1 MPGHC
6 ATTIPITVP
15 DFIKKPSL
23 LSAWVAV
30 GLWVLAYGLLK
41 LFSVD
46 GLDIDSAEQVYFAQS
61 WQMGYGTRQPP
72 LYTWLLLWLKPQHAS
87 WVGVLE
93 FARYL
98 CLVAWLAG
106 VQALAKVC
114 GADRSVQARVVLA
127 HLGLLLVMWRVH
139 DSLTHTVL
147 AAGVSVW
154 ASVALIKALQ
164 KPVYWLLVGGLAAVA
179 CLSKLNAALWCVS
192 SLLSAWVVILFH
204 PSGKQAQAP
213 AAKDHLIWMALGL
226 IVFVVAIAP
235 YAHWWLTQPSGSAA
249 LARRIVISDDHQPI
263 WRPLTRVLAGSLE
276 YLLLTPLLLFA
287 LTSRMR
293 SHALHKGAAASIGSR
308 WLLWQT
314 AIGLVI
320 LSLVLMAMKAS
331 HFTPRWL
338 WPVVPG
344 LTVWMCVRS
353 FQVLDAKA
361 DAGAVAWQARTS
373 MLIWF
378 LALVSIG
385 VAAARLS
392 VPRVNAQRCT
402 NCWTDRA
409 AQPMSSE
416 LHARYGQQPLRIIT
430 GDDHL
435 AGILSQVDERDSTW
449 TASSVDLPPPA
460 DFVHDRWPCVAAWV
474 SMDQPGELPDGL
486 RHLAGD
492 VAGTP
497 VAHANWPM
505 RLAPQRRIWL
515 SSMALPV
522 SVCDKARQ

>member
-1 MPGHC
+1 M
-6 ATTIPITVP
+6 P

-41 LFSVD
+41 LFSQD
-46 GLDIDSAEQVYFAQS
+46 GLDIDGAEQVYFAQS

-72 LYTWLLLWLKPQHAS
+72 LYTWLLLWLKPTQAS
-87 WVGVLE
+87 WAAVLE
-93 FARYL
+93 FSRYL
-98 CLVAWLAG
+98 CLIGWLAG
-106 VQALAKVC
+106 VQALARVC
-114 GADRSVQARVVLA
+114 GADRAVQARVVLA

-147 AAGVSVW
+147 AACVSVW
-154 ASVALIKALQ
+154 ASAALIKAMH
-164 KPVYWLLVGGLAAVA
+164 KPVLWLLVGGLAAVA

-192 SLLSAWVVILFH
+192 SLLSAWVVILTRRADSQEATAT
-204 PSGKQAQAP
+204 PRA
-213 AAKDHLIWMALGL
+213 HLMWMSLGL
-226 IVFVVAIAP
+226 LVFVAVIAP
-235 YAHWWLTQPSGSAA
+235 YAHWWLTQPSGSVA
-249 LARRIVISDDHQPI
+249 LARRIVISDDHQPV

-276 YLLLTPLLLFA
+276 YLLLTPLLLFV

-293 SHALHKGAAASIGSR
+293 SAVASMDASRSVGGR

-314 AIGLVI
+314 GFGLLI
-320 LSLVLMAMKAS
+320 LSMVLMAMKAS

-353 FQVLDAKA
+353 FQALDARA
-361 DAGAVAWQARTS
+361 DEGRPAWRERGA
-373 MLIWF
+373 MLVWC
-378 LALVSIG
+378 LVLVSIG
-385 VAAARLS
+385 MAAVRVW
-392 VPRVNAQRCT
+392 VPRINAQRCT
-402 NCWTDRA
+402 NCWTDRP
-409 AQPMSSE
+409 AQLMSAD
-416 LHARYGQQPLRIIT
+416 LHARYGQQALRIIT

-435 AGILSQVDERDSTW
+435 AGILSQVNERDSTW

-460 DFVHDRWPCVAAWV
+460 DFVKDRSPCVAAWV
-474 SMDQPGELPDGL
+474 SMDRPGELPDGL

-492 VAGTP
+492 FWGTP
-497 VAHANWPM
+497 VAQASWPM
-505 RLAPQRRIWL
+505 RLAPQRLMWL
-515 SSMALPV
+515 SSVPLPV

>member
-1 MPGHC
+1 M
-6 ATTIPITVP
+6 P
-15 DFIKKPSL
+15 DFIKKPTL

-41 LFSVD
+41 VFSLD
-46 GLDIDSAEQVYFAQS
+46 GLDIDGAEQVYFAQS

-72 LYTWLLLWLKPQHAS
+72 LYTWLLLWLKPQQAA
-87 WVGVLE
+87 WAGVLE
-93 FARYL
+93 FSRYV
-98 CLVAWLAG
+98 CLLVWLAG

-114 GADRSVQARVVLA
+114 GADRSVQARVILA

-154 ASVALIKALQ
+154 ASVVLIKALH
-164 KPVYWLLVGGLAAVA
+164 KPAYWLLVGGLAAVA

-192 SLLSAWVVILFH
+192 SLLSAWIVILTM
-204 PSGKQAQAP
+204 PSNRPSQEP
-213 AAKDHLIWMALGL
+213 AARDHLIWMSLGL
-226 IVFVVAIAP
+226 MVFVVAIAP
-235 YAHWWLTQPSGSAA
+235 YAHWWLTQPSGSVA
-249 LARRIVISDDHQPI
+249 LARRIVISDDHQPL

-287 LTSRMR
+287 LTSRIR
-293 SHALHKGAAASIGSR
+293 SNTGRTGAAASIGSR

-314 AIGLVI
+314 GVGLVI
-320 LSLVLMAMKAS
+320 LSLVLVAMKAS

-353 FQVLDAKA
+353 FQSLDVQADGGSPAWRARASVL
-361 DAGAVAWQARTS
+361 VWC
-373 MLIWF
+373 LV
-378 LALVSIG
+378 LVSIG
-385 VAAARLS
+385 MAAVRLS
-392 VPRVNAQRCT
+392 VPRANAQRCT
-402 NCWTDRA
+402 NCWTDRP
-409 AQPMSSE
+409 AQLMSSD
-416 LHARYGQQPLRIIT
+416 LHARYGQQALRIIT

-460 DFVHDRWPCVAAWV
+460 DFVHDRSPCVASWV
-474 SMDQPGELPDGL
+474 SMDNPSELPDGL
-486 RHLAGD
+486 RHLVGD
-492 VAGTP
+492 AWGAP
-497 VAHANWPM
+497 VAQASWPM
-505 RLAPQRRIWL
+505 RLAAHRRIWL

-522 SVCDKARQ
+522 GVCDKARQ

>member
-1 MPGHC
+1 M
-6 ATTIPITVP
+6 P
-15 DFIKKPSL
+15 DFIKKPTL

-41 LFSVD
+41 VFSPD

-72 LYTWLLLWLKPQHAS
+72 LYTWLLLWLKPQHAA
-87 WVGVLE
+87 WAAVLE
-93 FARYL
+93 FSRYL
-98 CLVAWLAG
+98 CLLGWLAG
-106 VQALAKVC
+106 VQALARVC
-114 GADRSVQARVVLA
+114 GADRSVQARVILA

-147 AAGVSVW
+147 AACISVW
-154 ASVALIKALQ
+154 ASAALISALQ
-164 KPVYWLLVGGLAAVA
+164 KPTYWLLVGALAAAA
-179 CLSKLNAALWCVS
+179 CLSKLNASLWCVS
-192 SLLSAWVVILFH
+192 SLLSAWVVILTR
-204 PSGKQAQAP
+204 P
-213 AAKDHLIWMALGL
+213 AAPHGDTPPPRAHLIWMSLGL
-226 IVFVVAIAP
+226 LVFVAAIAP
-235 YAHWWLTQPSGSAA
+235 YAHWWLTQPSGSVA
-249 LARRIVISDDHQPI
+249 LARRIVVSDDHQPV

-287 LTSRMR
+287 LTARWR
-293 SHALHKGAAASIGSR
+293 AKAAPIDAPTSIGSR

-314 AIGLVI
+314 GFGLVI

-353 FQVLDAKA
+353 FQALDASA
-361 DAGAVAWQARTS
+361 EDGRAVWRERAALMVWC
-373 MLIWF
+373 LV
-378 LALVSIG
+378 LVSIG
-385 VAAARLS
+385 MAAVRLW
-392 VPRVNAQRCT
+392 VPGINAQRCT
-402 NCWTDRA
+402 NCWTDRP
-409 AQPMSSE
+409 AQQMSAE

-435 AGILSQVDERDSTW
+435 AGILSQVNERDSTW

-460 DFVHDRWPCVAAWV
+460 DFVKDRSPCVATWV
-474 SMDQPGELPDGL
+474 SMDKPSELPDGL

-492 VAGTP
+492 FWGTP
-497 VAHANWPM
+497 VAQASWPM
-505 RLAPQRRIWL
+505 RLAPQRLIWL

>member
-6 ATTIPITVP
+6 ATTTLITVP
-15 DFIKKPSL
+15 DFIKKPTL

-30 GLWVLAYGLLK
+30 GVWVLAYGLLK
-41 LFSVD
+41 VFSPD

-61 WQMGYGTRQPP
+61 LQMGYGTRQPP
-72 LYTWLLLWLKPQHAS
+72 LYTWLLLWLKPQHAA

-93 FARYL
+93 FSRYF
-98 CLVAWLAG
+98 CLVGWLAG
-106 VQALAKVC
+106 VQALARVC
-114 GADRSVQARVVLA
+114 GADRAVQARVVLA

-164 KPVYWLLVGGLAAVA
+164 KPVYWLLVGALAAAA

-192 SLLSAWVVILFH
+192 SLVSACAVILTR
-204 PSGKQAQAP
+204 P
-213 AAKDHLIWMALGL
+213 AALQEHVPATRSHLIWMSLGL
-226 IVFVVAIAP
+226 LVFAAAIAP
-235 YAHWWLTQPSGSAA
+235 YAHWWLTQPSGSVA
-249 LARRIVISDDHQPI
+249 LARRIVYSDDQQPV

-276 YLLLTPLLLFA
+276 YLLLTPLLLFV
-287 LTSRMR
+287 LTSRLR
-293 SHALHKGAAASIGSR
+293 AKAGASVVPDSLGSR

-314 AIGLVI
+314 VVGLVV

-353 FQVLDAKA
+353 FQTLDANA
-361 DAGAVAWQARTS
+361 EGGRSVWRDRAAMVVWC
-373 MLIWF
+373 LV
-378 LALVSIG
+378 LVSIG
-385 VAAARLS
+385 MAAARLW
-392 VPRVNAQRCT
+392 VPHINAQRCT
-402 NCWTDRA
+402 NCWTDRPA
-409 AQPMSSE
+409 EQMSAD

-435 AGILSQVDERDSTW
+435 AGILLQANERDSTW
-449 TASSVDLPPPA
+449 TANSVDLPPPV
-460 DFVHDRWPCVAAWV
+460 DFVHDHSPCVATWV
-474 SMDQPGELPDGL
+474 SMDKPSELPDGL

-492 VAGTP
+492 FWGTP
-497 VAHANWPM
+497 VAQASWPM
-505 RLAPQRRIWL
+505 RHAPQRLIWL

>member
-1 MPGHC
+1 M
-6 ATTIPITVP
+6 P

-41 LFSVD
+41 VFSLD

-72 LYTWLLLWLKPQHAS
+72 LYTWLLLWLKPPQVA

-93 FARYL
+93 FSRYL
-98 CLVAWLAG
+98 CLVVWLVG
-106 VQALAKVC
+106 VQALAKVL
-114 GADRSVQARVVLA
+114 GADRSVQARVILA

-154 ASVALIKALQ
+154 ASVALIKALR
-164 KPVYWLLVGGLAAVA
+164 KPAYWLLVGGLAAVA

-192 SLLSAWVVILFH
+192 SLLSAWIVILTI
-204 PSGKQAQAP
+204 PSNQQAQAP
-213 AAKDHLIWMALGL
+213 AARDHLIWMSLGL
-226 IVFVVAIAP
+226 MVFVVAIAP
-235 YAHWWLTQPSGSAA
+235 YAHWWLTQPSGSVA
-249 LARRIVISDDHQPI
+249 LARRIVISDDHQPL

-293 SHALHKGAAASIGSR
+293 SNAGRTGEAASIGSR

-314 AIGLVI
+314 GVGLVI
-320 LSLVLMAMKAS
+320 LSLALMAMKAS

-353 FQVLDAKA
+353 FQALDAHA
-361 DAGAVAWQARTS
+361 DGGAVAWRERAS

-378 LALVSIG
+378 LVLASIG
-385 VAAARLS
+385 VAAARLW

-402 NCWTDRA
+402 NCWTDRP
-409 AQPMSSE
+409 AQLMSSD
-416 LHARYGQQPLRIIT
+416 LHARYGQQALRIIT

-460 DFVHDRWPCVAAWV
+460 DFVHDHSPCVASWV
-474 SMDQPGELPDGL
+474 SMDQPSELPDGL
-486 RHLAGD
+486 QHLVGE
-492 VAGTP
+492 VWGTP
-497 VAHANWPM
+497 VAQASWPM

-515 SSMALPV
+515 SSMALPA